1 VSSWSPL
8 NCRPSPI
15 CFEFVS
21 VNCFQQYVQS
31 WATHVPSGSGSVV
44 PFTTGFRHRRRTLAM
59 YRHLFC
65 FLSVGLY
72 TAVQCQSH
80 APNAVRAWPGS
91 IPAFSPSFV
100 HPSFTLLYSISQFPF
115 GRWGSFLAK
124 NTLELSSRLPT
135 SCFPLPRSPTIS
147 TPEAFLPSYGP
158 TRTSPAYIRIG
169 RFLLR

>member
-1 VSSWSPL
+1 MSRQDPEASFHLP
-8 NCRPSPI
+8 P
-15 CFEFVS
+15 
-21 VNCFQQYVQS
+21 
-31 WATHVPSGSGSVV
+31 ASGTAGEPWPCIV
-44 PFTTGFRHRRRTLAM
+44 TC
-59 YRHLFC
+59 FC